1 MPQHSHYIATKSP
14 SPDVFV
20 YDRSLHPAKPVA
32 PAGAAVGAALVPTPD
47 IRLVGHDKE
56 GYGLS
61 WSPREAG
68 HLLSGAEDHLIC
80 FWDLQSSLSPASS
93 VLAVTHPTLPASHS
107 GAPTK
112 VLAAAHTYRGHSDI
126 VEDVQ
131 WNPHQ
136 DGLFASAGDDK
147 LVILWDRRQ
156 KETHVV
162 QKVRALFI
170 CHFPSHRA
178 QASSVLLFSL
188 SQSGRMQMLTHL
200 DSFMCCS
207 FVCLFQIEAHAGE
220 VNCLSYNPFKE
231 HLLVTGSSDRTLALW
246 DLRNTSSKLHS
257 FEAHLDQVTG
267 VEWAPF
273 SETVLA
279 STSADR
285 RVCLWDMTR
294 IGAEQEP
301 EDAEDGP
308 PELLF
313 QHGGHT
319 DKVRFETTHTWRWA
333 LVLSLLR

>member
-1 MPQHSHYIATKSP
+1 
-14 SPDVFV
+14 
-20 YDRSLHPAKPVA
+20 
-32 PAGAAVGAALVPTPD
+32 
-47 IRLVGHDKE
+47 
-56 GYGLS
+56 
-61 WSPREAG
+61 
-68 HLLSGAEDHLIC
+68 
-80 FWDLQSSLSPASS
+80 
-93 VLAVTHPTLPASHS
+93 
-107 GAPTK
+107 
-112 VLAAAHTYRGHSDI
+112 
-126 VEDVQ
+126 
-131 WNPHQ
+131 
-136 DGLFASAGDDK
+136 
-147 LVILWDRRQ
+147 
-156 KETHVV
+156 
-162 QKVRALFI
+162 
-170 CHFPSHRA
+170 
-178 QASSVLLFSL
+178 
-188 SQSGRMQMLTHL
+188 
-200 DSFMCCS
+200 MCS
-207 FVCLFQIEAHAGE
+207 LFQIEAHAGE

-319 DKVRFETTHTWRWA
+319 DKVRRTRHKAPSSRSFR
-333 LVLSLLR
+333 LLLCL